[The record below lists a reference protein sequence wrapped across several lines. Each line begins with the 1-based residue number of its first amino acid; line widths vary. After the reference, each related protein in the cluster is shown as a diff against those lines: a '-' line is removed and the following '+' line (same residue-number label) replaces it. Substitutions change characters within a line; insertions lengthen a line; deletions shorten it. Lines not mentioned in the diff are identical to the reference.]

1 MKELLKSSSFFY
13 PKIYFRDR
21 FGIGGIKMIVLVCLF
36 VGLILTGIASWL
48 VEMSCK
54 IENRGGH
61 KHPQGKNPKS
71 KNPLKKSA

>member
-1 MKELLKSSSFFY
+1 
-13 PKIYFRDR
+13 
-21 FGIGGIKMIVLVCLF
+21 MIVVLVCLF

-48 VEMSCK
+48 VEASCK